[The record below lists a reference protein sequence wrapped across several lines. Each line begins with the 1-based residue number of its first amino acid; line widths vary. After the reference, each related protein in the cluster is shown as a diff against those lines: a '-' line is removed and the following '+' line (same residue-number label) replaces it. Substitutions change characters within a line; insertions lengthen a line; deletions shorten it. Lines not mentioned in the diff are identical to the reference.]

1 VDAATGY
8 AEIYFLE
15 SKQADEVQACFEA
28 FVAKW
33 KHKLPDGK
41 VGTWF
46 TDGGGEFTSNN
57 IRDFCEEFCI
67 KRGFTVPYCSPQ
79 NGQAERLWGI
89 LQRCIRIL
97 LAHAGLPVRFWHYA
111 AREAA
116 WLHNHLPRHSNPN
129 HCSPF
134 EAVEGKRPDFSK
146 VRVWGCLAYCT
157 LRNDADKPTRVS
169 PTGVKAVNL
178 GRDPKR
184 NGWIVY
190 IPSLNRITSSRD
202 ITFHEE
208 RFLRFDKSGRVVDDT
223 SKFVDDDDIMFDPIR
238 VYNDTSGTAHW
249 RGIPISG
256 QEAHNQQPTRPVPTQ
271 HNPAIPDGWVHAD
284 AQPTTYSSKQ
294 CERPNC
300 QIPSVDGKHEGP
312 HSYERFED
320 LGPSRRTRSHYHFDS
335 IFFNQSLPINN
346 VDDVDGRDAIWSV
359 HPEHFGRIPIP
370 NNYDEAMASK
380 FAHKWKE
387 AMEREIRELL
397 GRKTW
402 ESVEVPRGRKATRSR
417 WVYAIKYHSDGTIE
431 RFKARFV
438 VCGYSQIHG
447 VDYEQSFSSTMRATT
462 FRTLLALA
470 AHRGLRAEH
479 LDISNAFCQADI
491 DGSNIWVQPPR
502 GFEHLC
508 RNGEA
513 LKLLKA
519 LYGTKQA
526 SYLWQ
531 QTLSKWLVAHGF
543 TRCKTDPCVF
553 TKFVNGKS
561 IIVGCYVDD
570 LLVLHDPNTS
580 MFKDFVATFLK
591 SGGGTFDG
599 KHLGPLEWFLGI
611 KVQQHENG
619 DYSIDQSKYIKDLLD
634 RFIPNSDAIAYSRR
648 VPYPPTKFKELRE
661 ATSDEEIEQVKQ
673 LPYLQIVGAL
683 LYLST
688 MSRPDL
694 AYHMSVL
701 CSYMQNP
708 SMQCYEAAQS
718 LLLYAGKTRDMA
730 IRYSRDYRLPNC
742 LSEHVKIVRNKAGL
756 HAFSDSTWTAPKST
770 CGYAVFMCGGPIAY
784 SSRKLNL
791 IADSSALAEYSCASS
806 CSKELSF
813 VRFLLSEL
821 HFPVHGPIVLGV
833 DNTAAITISEKN
845 GATKLTKH
853 FDFAVHRLRDE
864 VEHLRVKPVWVDT
877 EHQTGDIFTKAL
889 DEKAFLRHRDTFY
902 K

>member
-1 VDAATGY
+1 
-8 AEIYFLE
+8 
-15 SKQADEVQACFEA
+15 
-28 FVAKW
+28 
-33 KHKLPDGK
+33 
-41 VGTWF
+41 
-46 TDGGGEFTSNN
+46 
-57 IRDFCEEFCI
+57 
-67 KRGFTVPYCSPQ
+67 
-79 NGQAERLWGI
+79 
-89 LQRCIRIL
+89 
-97 LAHAGLPVRFWHYA
+97 
-111 AREAA
+111 
-116 WLHNHLPRHSNPN
+116 
-129 HCSPF
+129 
-134 EAVEGKRPDFSK
+134 
-146 VRVWGCLAYCT
+146 
-157 LRNDADKPTRVS
+157 
-169 PTGVKAVNL
+169 
-178 GRDPKR
+178 
-184 NGWIVY
+184 
-190 IPSLNRITSSRD
+190 
-202 ITFHEE
+202 
-208 RFLRFDKSGRVVDDT
+208 
-223 SKFVDDDDIMFDPIR
+223 
-238 VYNDTSGTAHW
+238 
-249 RGIPISG
+249 
-256 QEAHNQQPTRPVPTQ
+256 
-271 HNPAIPDGWVHAD
+271 
-284 AQPTTYSSKQ
+284 
-294 CERPNC
+294 
-300 QIPSVDGKHEGP
+300 
-312 HSYERFED
+312 
-320 LGPSRRTRSHYHFDS
+320 
-335 IFFNQSLPINN
+335 
-346 VDDVDGRDAIWSV
+346 
-359 HPEHFGRIPIP
+359 
-370 NNYDEAMASK
+370 
-380 FAHKWKE
+380 
-387 AMEREIRELL
+387 
-397 GRKTW
+397 
-402 ESVEVPRGRKATRSR
+402 
-417 WVYAIKYHSDGTIE
+417 
-431 RFKARFV
+431 

-611 KVQQHENG
+611 KVQQHKNG

-661 ATSDEEIEQVKQ
+661 ATSDEEVEQVKQ

-730 IRYSRDYRLPNC
+730 IRYSRDYRLPDC
-742 LSEHVKIVRNKAGL
+742 LSEHVKIVRDKAGL

-833 DNTAAITISEKN
+833 DNTAAITISEKKWGN
-845 GATKLTKH
+845 
-853 FDFAVHRLRDE
+853 
-864 VEHLRVKPVWVDT
+864 
-877 EHQTGDIFTKAL
+877 KA
-889 DEKAFLRHRDTFY
+889 Y
-902 K
+902 